1 MWTTTALRCGQNKM
15 FSCIVPNRVHICTR
29 VYIYSHSGSNPLT
42 NLWNQSESGLS
53 SSLRVR
59 FSVSWQLLETYV
71 PRRAGYVLYISSYPL
86 FVHTILDTC
95 IVAKLKLTFCLCCF
109 TVILMC
115 ELSSKNGVKS
125 CDESVVWVVS
135 MVSRQVK
142 LPPCFLNIFRNL
154 QQVMWVYTGTGITCS
169 HIQVQVIWACDER
182 VQNWIR
188 TCRRIFLS
196 LRSWNSCLEVCC
208 YAYWFYT
215 VVEYSFMKQMV
226 AIALYML

>member
-115 ELSSKNGVKS
+115 ELSSKSGVNS
-125 CDESVVWVVS
+125 CDESVVWIVS

-142 LPPCFLNIFRNL
+142 LPPCFLNIFRHL

-169 HIQVQVIWACDER
+169 HSKYKSFGHVTR
-182 VQNWIR
+182 GSR
-188 TCRRIFLS
+188 TELVLVDVFFCLCGPEIVVLKYVATLTGFTLWLS
-196 LRSWNSCLEVCC
+196 TRLWSKWL
-208 YAYWFYT
+208 
-215 VVEYSFMKQMV
+215 
-226 AIALYML
+226 L